1 MTTRVR
7 FAPSPTGYLHIG
19 SARTALF
26 NYLYARHTGGKFL
39 LRIEDTDLARST
51 EESTRSILDGLAW
64 LELDQDE
71 EIVFQSDNA
80 DKHRATAKKLLAE
93 GKAYRDFT
101 PKAEPNDANV
111 KDAIKDR
118 ARANQGEKNLR
129 DNPYRD
135 LTAEESNK
143 RAAAGE
149 PFAIRLKVPDVRT
162 GSGSDRVPAVLKTS
176 FEDAVYGLQERDYAE
191 TEDLVL
197 LRSDGHPL
205 YNLAVVCD
213 DIEMQITHVIR
224 GQDHLTN
231 THKQILIYEALG
243 ITPPT
248 FAHLPL
254 IMAPNKGKLSK
265 RKHGEVVSMTT
276 YRDAGFLAAAFRN
289 FLALLGWSAGE
300 EKEIYSLVELIET
313 FSLDGIHRSNAVFNF
328 TENDP
333 RKWTDDKAQWMNA
346 EYIRTMPI
354 GELLPFVKAELKSA
368 KLWRE
373 EYEEQLSVVSG
384 QLSEDA
390 DTLQKPARSKGEMIR
405 TPPSVS
411 SPQISK
417 SSSDEM
423 QKTAREQGRYIQP
436 EIGSSEWFE
445 NTINLIRQRFFT
457 LKDFSSQ
464 GRAYF
469 SEDYD
474 FDPAAIA
481 KNLTKFPELKTWL
494 PELADRFEA
503 EFGDSVSSPHVSKGY
518 GEAANWPP
526 ANAGGS
532 DTFTEANIELVVKAF
547 TEEKGTKL
555 GVIMNGARTLIT
567 GVAVGPSM
575 LSVFEVIG
583 LERIIMRLRSHV
595 AWNS

>member
-26 NYLYARHTGGKFL
+26 NYLYARHVGGKFL

-51 EESTRSILDGLAW
+51 EESTRSILEGLKW
-64 LELDQDE
+64 LELDHDE

-80 DKHRATAKKLLAE
+80 DKHRVIARKLLAE
-93 GKAYRDFT
+93 SKAYRDFT
-101 PKAEPNDANV
+101 PKAAPSDANV
-111 KDAIKDR
+111 KNAIKDR
-118 ARANQGEKNLR
+118 ARANQGEKNMRGNEYRNLP
-129 DNPYRD
+129 DN
-135 LTAEESNK
+135 ESDK
-143 RAAAGE
+143 RANAGE
-149 PFAIRLKVPDVRT
+149 PFAIRLKVAE
-162 GSGSDRVPAVLKTS
+162 SGKTS
-176 FEDAVYGLQERDYAE
+176 FKDSVYGMQERDYAE

-300 EKEIYSLVELIET
+300 EQEIYTLAELVEK

-346 EYIRTMPI
+346 EYIRA
-354 GELLPFVKAELKSA
+354 GALADLLPFVKAELRSA
-368 KLWRE
+368 KLWRD
-373 EYEEQLSVVSG
+373 EYDPDGRALTSSVPST
-384 QLSEDA
+384 QAFAYQSEDEERPENLA
-390 DTLQKPARSKGEMIR
+390 FDI
-405 TPPSVS
+405 
-411 SPQISK
+411 
-417 SSSDEM
+417 
-423 QKTAREQGRYIQP
+423 P
-436 EIGSSEWFE
+436 EIGSYDWYVH
-445 NTINLIRQRFFT
+445 TVDLIRQRFFT

-474 FDPAAIA
+474 FDPAAVA
-481 KNLTKFPELKTWL
+481 KNLSKFPDLKTWL
-494 PELADRFEA
+494 PELADRFEV
-503 EFGDSVSSPHVSKGY
+503 EFGDSGSPTVLGGVADASSDGVVKP
-518 GEAANWPP
+518 
-526 ANAGGS
+526 
-532 DTFTEANIELVVKAF
+532 FTESNIETVVKTF

-555 GVIMNGARTLIT
+555 GVIMNGARTLLT

-575 LSVFEVIG
+575 LSVFETIG
-583 LERIIMRLRSHV
+583 LERSIMRLKSQV
-595 AWNS
+595 AWN